1 MTSIA
6 LYRRYRPQTF
16 EDVLGQEHVTETIQS
31 GIRDER
37 IGHAYL
43 FSGSRGTG
51 KTSTARILAK
61 ALNCENGPTPNPCN
75 KCDTCIAITEG
86 SSLDVIEIDAASHG
100 GVDDVRELRENALLA
115 PAIARKKIYIVD
127 EAHMVSTQGWNAF
140 LKTVEEPP
148 DHVIFVFATTEPHR
162 VLPTIL
168 SRCQRFDFRRV
179 SSAQIAEHLARVSK
193 EEGIEADEGAL
204 QLIARSAEGGVR
216 DALSTLDQ
224 LAAAGTVTVQDA
236 ARLLGSATGDLMFEF
251 ADALASGDT
260 GAAVQ
265 RVAQLVEEGH
275 DLRVFARQVVEHL
288 RALLLTKQ
296 VPEPGEL
303 IDATEETRA
312 RLAAQADGF
321 GSAKLLH
328 ALRAFVDAMSEMRQQ
343 AAPRLSVELAVVR
356 VTMPEADDS
365 AASAIARIER
375 LERLLEVKQSSPVEQ
390 PAPAP
395 AKAAPAK
402 ATPKEVVSEA
412 PPAKSTKKSK
422 TSVKPAKEE
431 PVTSPAKEEQ
441 RDEPS
446 TAAGLVDLDMVRRSW
461 PVVLEEI
468 RKESRKLH
476 ALLGDAGVQSF
487 DGRTITVEVRFAIHG
502 DMVTEPKNAAVIA
515 GAVHSVFGIS
525 PVVRAVVGAR
535 TEEPAETLDAI
546 DDTSADP
553 LDVLKSGFGEDLIEE

>member
-1 MTSIA
+1 LA

-31 GIRDER
+31 GIRDDR

-61 ALNCENGPTPNPCN
+61 ALNCEKGPTPNPCN
-75 KCDTCIAITEG
+75 VCDTCIAITEG

-100 GVDDVRELRENALLA
+100 GVDDVRELRENALLS

-179 SSAQIAEHLARVSK
+179 SSALIAEHLARVSK

-236 ARLLGSATGDLMFEF
+236 ARLLGSSTGDLMFEF
-251 ADALASGDT
+251 ADALATGDT
-260 GAAVQ
+260 GGAVQ

-303 IDATEETRA
+303 IDATDETRA

-321 GSAKLLH
+321 ANAKLLH

-375 LERLLEVKQSSPVEQ
+375 LERLLEVKQSSPTEQ
-390 PAPAP
+390 PAPAKAQAAPAP
-395 AKAAPAK
+395 AKAESK
-402 ATPKEVVSEA
+402 AAVSEE
-412 PPAKSTKKSK
+412 PPAKSDKKSK
-422 TSVKPAKEE
+422 TSAKP
-431 PVTSPAKEEQ
+431 VAKEEQ

-487 DGRTITVEVRFAIHG
+487 DGRVITVEVRFAIHG
-502 DMVTEPKNAAVIA
+502 DMVSEPKNSAVIA
-515 GAVHSVFGIS
+515 NAVHSVFGIS
-525 PVVRAVVGAR
+525 PVVRAVVSAR
-535 TEEPAETLDAI
+535 AEEPAETMDTI

-553 LDVLKSGFGEDLIEE
+553 LDVLKSGFGDDLVEE

>member
-1 MTSIA
+1 VTSIA

-16 EDVLGQEHVTETIQS
+16 EDVLGQDHITETLQTS
-31 GIRDER
+31 IRDGR

-61 ALNCENGPTPNPCN
+61 ALNCEKGPTPNPCN
-75 KCDTCIAITEG
+75 KCDTCIAITDG

-148 DHVIFVFATTEPHR
+148 EHVIFVFATTEPHR

-168 SRCQRFDFRRV
+168 SRCQRFDFRRI
-179 SSAQIAEHLARVSK
+179 SSATIAEHLARVAK
-193 EEGIEADEGAL
+193 EEGLVADEGAL

-224 LAAAGTVTVQDA
+224 LAAAGTITVQDA
-236 ARLLGSATGDLMFEF
+236 ARLLGSQTGDLMFEF
-251 ADALASGDT
+251 ADALATGDT
-260 GAAVQ
+260 AAAVQ
-265 RVAQLVEEGH
+265 RIAQLVEEGH

-296 VPEPGEL
+296 VAEPGDL
-303 IDATEETRA
+303 IDATDETRA

-321 GSAKLLH
+321 SSAKLLH

-365 AASAIARIER
+365 AASAVARIER
-375 LERLLEVKQSSPVEQ
+375 LERLLDVQRTGEQ
-390 PAPAP
+390 PAPA
-395 AKAAPAK
+395 ATKAPAPEPIE
-402 ATPKEVVSEA
+402 T
-412 PPAKSTKKSK
+412 PPAPKSTKRAK
-422 TSVKPAKEE
+422 TTTKTPVEEAPAEDPKKAE
-431 PVTSPAKEEQ
+431 PAA
-441 RDEPS
+441 
-446 TAAGLVDLDMVRRSW
+446 TAAGLVDIEMIRRSW
-461 PVVLEEI
+461 PIVLEEV
-468 RKESRKLH
+468 RQKSRKLH

-487 DGRTITVEVRFAIHG
+487 DGRAIVVEVRFAIHG
-502 DMVTEPKNAAVIA
+502 DMVTEPKNAALIA
-515 GAVHSVFGIS
+515 DAVNSVFGIS
-525 PVVRAVVGAR
+525 PVVRAVVATR
-535 TEEPAETLDAI
+535 TEEPSESFDAI

-553 LDVLKSGFGEDLIEE
+553 LDVLKSGFGDDLVEE

>member
-1 MTSIA
+1 VTSLA

-16 EDVLGQEHVTETIQS
+16 EEVLGQEHVTETIQS
-31 GIRDER
+31 GIRDDR

-61 ALNCENGPTPNPCN
+61 ALNCEKGPTPNPCN
-75 KCDTCIAITEG
+75 VCDTCIAITEG

-100 GVDDVRELRENALLA
+100 GVDDVRELRENALLS
-115 PAIARKKIYIVD
+115 PAVARKKIYIVD

-179 SSAQIAEHLARVSK
+179 SSALIAEHLARVSK

-224 LAAAGTVTVQDA
+224 LAAAGTVKVQDA
-236 ARLLGSATGDLMFEF
+236 ARLLGSSTGDLMFEF
-251 ADALASGDT
+251 ADALATGDT
-260 GAAVQ
+260 GGAIQ

-303 IDATEETRA
+303 IDATDETRA

-321 GSAKLLH
+321 ANAKLLH

-375 LERLLEVKQSSPVEQ
+375 LERLLEMKQSSPVEQ
-390 PAPAP
+390 PAAPAP
-395 AKAAPAK
+395 AKEAPKSA
-402 ATPKEVVSEA
+402 VSEPA
-412 PPAKSTKKSK
+412 PSPAKSTKKSK
-422 TSVKPAKEE
+422 TSPKPAE
-431 PVTSPAKEEQ
+431 KEEQ

-487 DGRTITVEVRFAIHG
+487 DGRVITVEVRFAIHG
-502 DMVTEPKNAAVIA
+502 DMVSEPKNSAVIA
-515 GAVHSVFGIS
+515 NAVHSVFGIS
-525 PVVRAVVGAR
+525 PVVRAVVSAR
-535 TEEPAETLDAI
+535 AEEPAETMDTI

-553 LDVLKSGFGEDLIEE
+553 LDVLKSGFGDDLVEE

>member
-321 GSAKLLH
+321 GNAKLLH

-375 LERLLEVKQSSPVEQ
+375 LERLLEVKQASSVEQ
-390 PAPAP
+390 PALVSPIV
-395 AKAAPAK
+395 AKAP
-402 ATPKEVVSEA
+402 VSEPPP

-422 TSVKPAKEE
+422 TTAKA
-431 PVTSPAKEEQ
+431 PAKEEQ

-487 DGRTITVEVRFAIHG
+487 DGRVITVEVRFAIHG
-502 DMVTEPKNAAVIA
+502 DMVMEPKNAAVIA

-525 PVVRAVVGAR
+525 PVVRAVVSAR
-535 TEEPAETLDAI
+535 TDEPAETLDAI

-553 LDVLKSGFGEDLIEE
+553 LDVLKSGFGDDLVEE

>member
-1 MTSIA
+1 VTSIA

-16 EDVLGQEHVTETIQS
+16 EDVLGQEHVTETLQTS
-31 GIRDER
+31 IREGR

-61 ALNCENGPTPNPCN
+61 ALNCEKGPTPNPCN
-75 KCDTCIAITEG
+75 KCDTCIAITDG

-115 PAIARKKIYIVD
+115 PAIARRKIYIVD

-148 DHVIFVFATTEPHR
+148 EHVIFVFATTEPHR

-168 SRCQRFDFRRV
+168 SRCQRFDFRRI
-179 SSAQIAEHLARVSK
+179 SSAQIAEHLARVAK
-193 EEGIEADEGAL
+193 EEGIDADEGAL

-224 LAAAGTVTVQDA
+224 LGAGGAVTVQDA
-236 ARLLGSATGDLMFEF
+236 ARLLGSSTGDLMFEF
-251 ADALASGDT
+251 ADALAQSDT

-265 RVAQLVEEGH
+265 RIAQLVEEGH

-296 VPEPGEL
+296 VAEPGDL

-321 GSAKLLH
+321 SGAKLLH

-375 LERLLEVKQSSPVEQ
+375 LERVLEVQRSGERPP
-390 PAPAP
+390 PATTAAPTPAP
-395 AKAAPAK
+395 AKEEAPEKPEAPAK
-402 ATPKEVVSEA
+402 SSKR
-412 PPAKSTKKSK
+412 SK
-422 TSVKPAKEE
+422 TTAKTPAEE
-431 PVTSPAKEEQ
+431 TKAEETKAP
-441 RDEPS
+441 EPS
-446 TAAGLVDLDMVRRSW
+446 TAAGLVDLEMVRRSW
-461 PVVLEEI
+461 PVVLEEV
-468 RKESRKLH
+468 RQKSRKLH

-487 DGRTITVEVRFAIHG
+487 DGRVITVEVRFAIHG
-502 DMVTEPKNAAVIA
+502 DMVTEAKNAAIVA
-515 GAVHSVFGIS
+515 GAVQSVFGIS
-525 PVVRAVVGAR
+525 PVVRAVVSAR
-535 TEEPAETLDAI
+535 AEEASETFDAI
-546 DDTSADP
+546 DDTNADP
-553 LDVLKSGFGEDLIEE
+553 LDVLKSGFGEDLVEE

>member
-1 MTSIA
+1 VTSIA

-16 EDVLGQEHVTETIQS
+16 EDVLGQGHVTETLQTS
-31 GIRDER
+31 IREGR

-61 ALNCENGPTPNPCN
+61 ALNCEKGPTPNPCN
-75 KCDTCIAITEG
+75 KCDTCVAITDG

-115 PAIARKKIYIVD
+115 PAIARRKIYIVD

-148 DHVIFVFATTEPHR
+148 EHVIFVFATTEPHR

-168 SRCQRFDFRRV
+168 SRCQRFDFRRI
-179 SSAQIAEHLARVSK
+179 SSAQIAEHLARVAK
-193 EEGIEADEGAL
+193 EEGIDADEGAL

-224 LAAAGTVTVQDA
+224 LAAAGSVTVQDA
-236 ARLLGSATGDLMFEF
+236 ARLLGSSTGDLMFEF
-251 ADALASGDT
+251 ADALAQSDT
-260 GAAVQ
+260 GTAVQ
-265 RVAQLVEEGH
+265 RIAQLVEEGH

-296 VPEPGEL
+296 VAEPGDL
-303 IDATEETRA
+303 IDATDETRA

-321 GSAKLLH
+321 SAAKLLH

-375 LERLLEVKQSSPVEQ
+375 LERVLEVQRSGEQ
-390 PAPAP
+390 PPPAATQAATPAP
-395 AKAAPAK
+395 
-402 ATPKEVVSEA
+402 E
-412 PPAKSTKKSK
+412 
-422 TSVKPAKEE
+422 PAKEE
-431 PVTSPAKEEQ
+431 APEKPEAPPKTSKRSKTTAKAAVEEEKKP
-441 RDEPS
+441 EPS
-446 TAAGLVDLDMVRRSW
+446 TAAGLVDLEMVRRSW
-461 PVVLEEI
+461 PVVLEEV
-468 RKESRKLH
+468 RQKSRKLH

-487 DGRTITVEVRFAIHG
+487 DGRVITVEVRFAIHG
-502 DMVTEPKNAAVIA
+502 DMVTEPKNAAIVA
-515 GAVHSVFGIS
+515 GAMQSVFGIT
-525 PVVRAVVGAR
+525 PMVRAVVSAR
-535 TEEPAETLDAI
+535 AEEASETFDAI
-546 DDTSADP
+546 DDTGADP
-553 LDVLKSGFGEDLIEE
+553 LDVLKSGFGDDLVEE

>member
-31 GIRDER
+31 GIRDDR

-61 ALNCENGPTPNPCN
+61 ALNCEKGPTPNPCN
-75 KCDTCIAITEG
+75 VCDTCIAITEG

-100 GVDDVRELRENALLA
+100 GVDDVRELRENALLS

-236 ARLLGSATGDLMFEF
+236 ARLLGSSTGDLMFEF

-275 DLRVFARQVVEHL
+275 DLRVFARQVVDHL
-288 RALLLTKQ
+288 RSLLLTKQ

-303 IDATEETRA
+303 IDATDETRA

-321 GSAKLLH
+321 ANAKLLH

-375 LERLLEVKQSSPVEQ
+375 LERLLEVQKSSPAEQ

-395 AKAAPAK
+395 PKAAPK
-402 ATPKEVVSEA
+402 AAVSEPSR
-412 PPAKSTKKSK
+412 PPEKSNKKSK
-422 TSVKPAKEE
+422 TSVKPA
-431 PVTSPAKEEQ
+431 AKEEQ
-441 RDEPS
+441 KEDPS

-487 DGRTITVEVRFAIHG
+487 DGRIITVEVRFAIHG
-502 DMVTEPKNAAVIA
+502 DMVMEPKNAAVIA

-525 PVVRAVVGAR
+525 PVVKAVVSAR
-535 TEEPAETLDAI
+535 ADEPAESLDVI

-553 LDVLKSGFGEDLIEE
+553 LDVLKSGFGDDLVEE

>member
-16 EDVLGQEHVTETIQS
+16 EDVLGQEHVTETIQTS
-31 GIRDER
+31 IREGR

-61 ALNCENGPTPNPCN
+61 ALNCEKGPTPNPCN
-75 KCDTCIAITEG
+75 KCATCLAITDG
-86 SSLDVIEIDAASHG
+86 TSLDVIEIDAASHG

-148 DHVIFVFATTEPHR
+148 EHVIFVFATTEPHR

-168 SRCQRFDFRRV
+168 SRCQRFDFRRI
-179 SSAQIAEHLARVSK
+179 SSATIAEHLARVAK
-193 EEGIEADEGAL
+193 EDGIEADEGAL
-204 QLIARSAEGGVR
+204 QLIARSAEGGLR

-224 LAAAGTVTVQDA
+224 LAAGGSVTVRDA
-236 ARLLGSATGDLMFEF
+236 ARLLGSQTGDLMFEF
-251 ADALASGDT
+251 ADALAAADT
-260 GAAVQ
+260 AAAVQ
-265 RVAQLVEEGH
+265 RIAQLVEEGH
-275 DLRVFARQVVEHL
+275 DLRTFARQVVEHL

-296 VPEPGEL
+296 VAEPGDL
-303 IDATEETRA
+303 IDATDETRA
-312 RLAAQADGF
+312 RLAAQADAFSG
-321 GSAKLLH
+321 AKLLH

-375 LERLLEVKQSSPVEQ
+375 LERVLEVQRSGEQ
-390 PAPAP
+390 PPPATTKAPAP
-395 AKAAPAK
+395 TAKAPAPEPVETAPAPKPTKRAKTTTKTTAAEVK
-402 ATPKEVVSEA
+402 AEEKKTP
-412 PPAKSTKKSK
+412 
-422 TSVKPAKEE
+422 E
-431 PVTSPAKEEQ
+431 PN
-441 RDEPS
+441 
-446 TAAGLVDLDMVRRSW
+446 TAAGLVDLEMIRRSW
-461 PVVLEEI
+461 PVVLEEV
-468 RKESRKLH
+468 RQKSRKLH

-487 DGRTITVEVRFAIHG
+487 DGRVITVEVRFAIHG
-502 DMVTEPKNAAVIA
+502 DMVIEPKNAAIVA
-515 GAVHSVFGIS
+515 GALQSVFGIS
-525 PVVRAVVGAR
+525 PVVRAVVSAR
-535 TEEPAETLDAI
+535 AEEASETFDAI

-553 LDVLKSGFGEDLIEE
+553 LDVLKSGFGDDLVEE

>member
-16 EDVLGQEHVTETIQS
+16 EDVLGQEHVTEILQTSIKE
-31 GIRDER
+31 GR

-61 ALNCENGPTPNPCN
+61 ALNCEKGPTPNPCN
-75 KCDTCIAITEG
+75 KCDTCLAITEG
-86 SSLDVIEIDAASHG
+86 TSLDVIEIDAASHG

-115 PAIARKKIYIVD
+115 PAIARTKIYIVD

-179 SSAQIAEHLARVSK
+179 SSAQIAEHLARVAK
-193 EEGIEADEGAL
+193 EEGIDADEGAL

-224 LAAAGTVTVQDA
+224 LASASSVSVQDA
-236 ARLLGSATGDLMFEF
+236 ARLLGSTTGDLMFEF
-251 ADALASGDT
+251 ADALAQADT

-265 RVAQLVEEGH
+265 RIAQLVEEGH

-303 IDATEETRA
+303 IDATDETRA

-321 GSAKLLH
+321 SSAKLLH
-328 ALRAFVDAMSEMRQQ
+328 ALRAFVDAMTEMRQQ

-365 AASAIARIER
+365 AASAISRIER
-375 LERLLEVKQSSPVEQ
+375 LERLLDVKGTPSEQ
-390 PAPAP
+390 PAAPAPARATPSPAP
-395 AKAAPAK
+395 AKAEVRENSPAK
-402 ATPKEVVSEA
+402 A
-412 PPAKSTKKSK
+412 PPKKSK
-422 TSVKPAKEE
+422 TKEPVAKEE
-431 PVTSPAKEEQ
+431 
-441 RDEPS
+441 EPS
-446 TAAGLVDLDMVRRSW
+446 TAGGLVDLEMLRKSW
-461 PVVLEEI
+461 PIVLEEI

-476 ALLGDAGVQSF
+476 ALLGDAGVHSF
-487 DGRTITVEVRFAIHG
+487 DGRVITVEVRYAIHG
-502 DMVTEPKNAAVIA
+502 DMVTETKNASVIA
-515 GAVHSVFGIS
+515 SAVNSVFGVS

-535 TEEPAETLDAI
+535 ADDAETIEI
-546 DDTSADP
+546 DETSADP
-553 LDVLKSGFGEDLIEE
+553 LDVLKSGFGDDLVEE

>member
-1 MTSIA
+1 VTSLA

-31 GIRDER
+31 GIRDDR

-61 ALNCENGPTPNPCN
+61 ALNCEKGPTPNPCN
-75 KCDTCIAITEG
+75 VCDTCIGITEG

-100 GVDDVRELRENALLA
+100 GVDDVRELRENALLS

-179 SSAQIAEHLARVSK
+179 SSALIAEHLARVSK

-251 ADALASGDT
+251 ADALATGDT
-260 GAAVQ
+260 GGAVQ

-303 IDATEETRA
+303 IDATDETRA

-321 GSAKLLH
+321 ANAKLLH

-390 PAPAP
+390 AAPAPPKTQAAPAP
-395 AKAAPAK
+395 AKAESK
-402 ATPKEVVSEA
+402 AAVSEEP
-412 PPAKSTKKSK
+412 PPAKSVKKSK
-422 TSVKPAKEE
+422 TSAKP
-431 PVTSPAKEEQ
+431 VAKEEQ

-487 DGRTITVEVRFAIHG
+487 DGRVITVEVRFAIHG
-502 DMVTEPKNAAVIA
+502 DMVSEPKNSAVIA
-515 GAVHSVFGIS
+515 NAVHSVFGIS
-525 PVVRAVVGAR
+525 PVVRAVVSAR
-535 TEEPAETLDAI
+535 AEEPAETMDAI

-553 LDVLKSGFGEDLIEE
+553 LDVLKSGFGDDLVEE

>member
-1 MTSIA
+1 VTSIA

-16 EDVLGQEHVTETIQS
+16 EDVLGQEHVTETLQTS
-31 GIRDER
+31 IREGR

-61 ALNCENGPTPNPCN
+61 ALNCEKGPTPNPCN
-75 KCDTCIAITEG
+75 TCNTCIAITDG

-115 PAIARKKIYIVD
+115 PAIARRKIYIVD

-148 DHVIFVFATTEPHR
+148 EHVIFVFATTEPHR

-168 SRCQRFDFRRV
+168 SRCQRFDFRRI

-224 LAAAGTVTVQDA
+224 LAAGGSVTVQDA
-236 ARLLGSATGDLMFEF
+236 ARLLGSSTGDLMFEF
-251 ADALASGDT
+251 ADALAQSDT
-260 GAAVQ
+260 GAAVE
-265 RVAQLVEEGH
+265 RIAQLVEEGH
-275 DLRVFARQVVEHL
+275 DLRVFARQVVDHL

-296 VPEPGEL
+296 VAEPGDL
-303 IDATEETRA
+303 IDATDETRA

-321 GSAKLLH
+321 SGAKLLH

-375 LERLLEVKQSSPVEQ
+375 LERVLEVQRSGEQ
-390 PAPAP
+390 PPPAATKAETPAPEPAETAPAP
-395 AKAAPAK
+395 KPTKRAK
-402 ATPKEVVSEA
+402 T
-412 PPAKSTKKSK
+412 STK
-422 TSVKPAKEE
+422 T
-431 PVTSPAKEEQ
+431 PVEKAPLEEQ
-441 RDEPS
+441 TKPEPS
-446 TAAGLVDLDMVRRSW
+446 TAAGLVDLEMVRRSW
-461 PVVLEEI
+461 PVVLEEV
-468 RKESRKLH
+468 RQKSRKLH

-487 DGRTITVEVRFAIHG
+487 DGRVITVEVRFAIHG
-502 DMVTEPKNAAVIA
+502 DMVTEAKNAAIVA
-515 GAVHSVFGIS
+515 GAMQSVFGIS
-525 PVVRAVVGAR
+525 PVVRAVVSAR
-535 TEEPAETLDAI
+535 AEETSETFDAI

-553 LDVLKSGFGEDLIEE
+553 LDVLKSGFGDDLVEE

>member
-1 MTSIA
+1 MTSMA

-31 GIRDER
+31 GIRDDR

-61 ALNCENGPTPNPCN
+61 ALNCEKGPTPNPCN
-75 KCDTCIAITEG
+75 VCDTCIAITEG

-100 GVDDVRELRENALLA
+100 GVDDVRELRENALLS

-224 LAAAGTVTVQDA
+224 LASAGTVTVQDA
-236 ARLLGSATGDLMFEF
+236 ARLLGSSTGDLMFEF
-251 ADALASGDT
+251 ADALAAGDT

-303 IDATEETRA
+303 IDATDETRA

-321 GSAKLLH
+321 ANAKLLH

-375 LERLLEVKQSSPVEQ
+375 LERLLEMEQSSPAEQ
-390 PAPAP
+390 PAPA
-395 AKAAPAK
+395 KAEAPKAELKASVSEEPAPAK
-402 ATPKEVVSEA
+402 SV
-412 PPAKSTKKSK
+412 KKSK
-422 TSVKPAKEE
+422 TTAKP
-431 PVTSPAKEEQ
+431 VAKEEQ

-487 DGRTITVEVRFAIHG
+487 DGRVITVEVRFAIHG
-502 DMVTEPKNAAVIA
+502 DMVTEAKNSAVIA
-515 GAVHSVFGIS
+515 NAVHSVFGIS
-525 PVVRAVVGAR
+525 PVVRAVVSAR
-535 TEEPAETLDAI
+535 AEEPAETMDAI
-546 DDTSADP
+546 DDASTDP
-553 LDVLKSGFGEDLIEE
+553 LDVLKSGFGDDLVEE

>member
-1 MTSIA
+1 VTSIA

-321 GSAKLLH
+321 GNAKLLH

-375 LERLLEVKQSSPVEQ
+375 LERLLEVKQASSVEQ
-390 PAPAP
+390 PALVSPIV
-395 AKAAPAK
+395 AKAP
-402 ATPKEVVSEA
+402 VSEPPP

-422 TSVKPAKEE
+422 TTAKA
-431 PVTSPAKEEQ
+431 PAKEEQ

-487 DGRTITVEVRFAIHG
+487 DGRVITVEVRFAIHG
-502 DMVTEPKNAAVIA
+502 DMVMEPKNAAVIA

-525 PVVRAVVGAR
+525 PVVRAVVSAR
-535 TEEPAETLDAI
+535 TDEPAETLDAI

-553 LDVLKSGFGEDLIEE
+553 LDVLKSGFGDDLVEE

>member
-179 SSAQIAEHLARVSK
+179 SSAQIADHLARVSK

-321 GSAKLLH
+321 GNAKLLH

-375 LERLLEVKQSSPVEQ
+375 LERLLEVKQASSVEQ
-390 PAPAP
+390 PALVSPIV
-395 AKAAPAK
+395 AKAP
-402 ATPKEVVSEA
+402 VSEPPP

-422 TSVKPAKEE
+422 TTAKA
-431 PVTSPAKEEQ
+431 PAKEEQ

-487 DGRTITVEVRFAIHG
+487 DGRVITVEVRFAIHG
-502 DMVTEPKNAAVIA
+502 DMVMEPKNAAVIA

-525 PVVRAVVGAR
+525 PVVRAVVSAR
-535 TEEPAETLDAI
+535 ANEPAETLDAI

-553 LDVLKSGFGEDLIEE
+553 LDVLKSGFGDDLVEE